1 MEEKIKEYDKYFKNF
16 YNEYFKYK
24 HQFKENNNQSN
35 KKLKCLEC
43 TTNKRFILDEDEL
56 IFSCG
61 PKNSEDKKC
70 GKQYTI
76 KLPKYINFRELYE
89 LYNEQINGTFNYT
102 QNNLLEYDLQNLSGK
117 LNIGEDLEKQI
128 QLIKNSKISFDKLIS
143 DYNEYNNLNEYKEKL
158 MNLSE
163 KRYKNSIDKKKIM
176 KKIMNEELS
185 EEEKII
191 ERKKYAILIQENKEF
206 IELIQELR
214 IPNKNYIMIQQPEIL
229 NHTGKELKEEKE
241 KEKKDKL
248 IDIILDHF
256 KSNDGILSRDDYNK
270 IRRINDYKTKWETL
284 LFMSLQKPSVNNP
297 DKRPYKYK
305 LQEEHGSIIK
315 KPKTN
320 DPEFIELTDNWKKL
334 LSIETF
340 ENIADEE
347 KLGDALER
355 IQTEQIIEAT
365 AGENE
370 SYKFKQEQEDGTIKL
385 VYHLSP
391 ESPR

>member
-163 KRYKNSIDKKKIM
+163 KRYKNSIEKKKIM
-176 KKIMNEELS
+176 RELNDKDTS
-185 EEEKII
+185 SEEKII
-191 ERKKYAILIQENKEF
+191 LRREYAVLIQESQNFIDMIIKLREENTDFIMIKKPEIINHKIEKPNKPNKPKNVKEDKPTDKPKEKIKKYSYDEQVKILLEYYKKVDF
-206 IELIQELR
+206 NKSEEDVIGILNRRRHKDFPIGTRLPTKPWLNLCDKLQKKYVYHPLKMKEEEDKFIQEL
-214 IPNKNYIMIQQPEIL
+214 
-229 NHTGKELKEEKE
+229 
-241 KEKKDKL
+241 D
-248 IDIILDHF
+248 
-256 KSNDGILSRDDYNK
+256 
-270 IRRINDYKTKWETL
+270 
-284 LFMSLQKPSVNNP
+284 
-297 DKRPYKYK
+297 
-305 LQEEHGSIIK
+305 
-315 KPKTN
+315 
-320 DPEFIELTDNWKKL
+320 
-334 LSIETF
+334 
-340 ENIADEE
+340 
-347 KLGDALER
+347 
-355 IQTEQIIEAT
+355 
-365 AGENE
+365 
-370 SYKFKQEQEDGTIKL
+370 DGTKIL
-385 VYHLSP
+385 VDSLSP
-391 ESPR
+391 DSPR